1 MFGRPRRRDRSDVAC
16 GRTAPHIARMT
27 SDPHAILRHNVI
39 TRVVDGVGVAAPSQR
54 RVAFHGKGAPP
65 ELQALIDKVEA
76 HAYKVTDD
84 DVRQLQATYTDDELF
99 EIIVSAALGASERRL
114 RAGLKALD
122 EA

>member
-1 MFGRPRRRDRSDVAC
+1 M
-16 GRTAPHIARMT
+16 TA
-27 SDPHAILRHNVI
+27 DPHAILRSNVVK
-39 TRVVDGVGVAAPSQR
+39 RVLDGAGVAAPGQR
-54 RVAFHGKGAPP
+54 RVAFERKGAPP

-84 DVRQLQATYTDDELF
+84 DLRRLQAKYSDDELF

-114 RAGLKALD
+114 LAGLEALD

>member
-1 MFGRPRRRDRSDVAC
+1 
-16 GRTAPHIARMT
+16 MT
-27 SDPHAILRHNVI
+27 VDPHATLRQNVI
-39 TRVVDGVGVAAPSQR
+39 KRVLDGAGIAAPSQR
-54 RVAFHGKGAPP
+54 RVAFDRKGVPP

-84 DVRQLQATYTDDELF
+84 DLRELQGKYSDDELF

-114 RAGLKALD
+114 IAGLEALD

>member
-1 MFGRPRRRDRSDVAC
+1 
-16 GRTAPHIARMT
+16 MT
-27 SDPHAILRHNVI
+27 VDPHEIRRKNVI
-39 TRVVDGVGVAAPSQR
+39 TRVLDGAGVAAPSER
-54 RVAFHGKGAPP
+54 HVAFEGKGAPA

-84 DVRQLQATYTDDELF
+84 DLRRLQQKYSDDELF

-114 RAGLKALD
+114 LAGLEALD

>member
-1 MFGRPRRRDRSDVAC
+1 M
-16 GRTAPHIARMT
+16 
-27 SDPHAILRHNVI
+27 DPHATLRTNVVK
-39 TRVVDGVGVAAPSQR
+39 RVLDGAGVAAQSQR
-54 RVAFHGKGAPP
+54 RVAFSGKGAPP

-84 DVRQLQATYTDDELF
+84 DLRRLQQKYSDDALF

-114 RAGLKALD
+114 LAGLTALD

>member
-1 MFGRPRRRDRSDVAC
+1 
-16 GRTAPHIARMT
+16 MT
-27 SDPHAILRHNVI
+27 VDPHAILRENVI
-39 TRVVDGVGVAAPSQR
+39 TRVLDGAGVAAPSQR
-54 RVAFHGKGAPP
+54 RVAFEGKGAPP

-84 DVRQLQATYTDDELF
+84 DLKRLQQKYSDDDLF

-114 RAGLKALD
+114 LAGLEALD

>member
-1 MFGRPRRRDRSDVAC
+1 
-16 GRTAPHIARMT
+16 MT
-27 SDPHAILRHNVI
+27 VDPHAILRNNVI
-39 TRVVDGVGVAAPSQR
+39 TRVLDGAGVATPAQR
-54 RVAFHGKGAPP
+54 RVAFEGKRAAS

-76 HAYKVTDD
+76 HAYQVTDED
-84 DVRQLQATYTDDELF
+84 FRQLQAKYSDDELF